1 MRFFKPATE
10 RKARWQS
17 PLSETAQREEGGAA
31 SPGHPTG
38 KANAATTRS
47 PPSASRHRPP
57 PVPLSLAA
65 AAPASAGNPPPP
77 PPRQPLPALQAGR
90 PRPGRGQRRASGCPA
105 PRVGLGGGTGRDALP
120 VGKPPLRG
128 AATLSTVLPP
138 PAPRQPR
145 AGLPAA
151 APVSLRIAPPRCG
164 TEDAQ
169 PATNGRRGKGR
180 GEKRRRA
187 AGQGP
192 PGAHPG
198 QGWAGLAASPGRR
211 LPLAE
216 SRPTRPSAP
225 RHVTG
230 VTPPAPPAPSA
241 ARTFPLPPRL
251 TAGPLT
257 RAEGNRAAPA
267 CAAGRR
273 LRSLRPR
280 LPLPPGPPNFLAG
293 NSR

>member
-1 MRFFKPATE
+1 MAI
-10 RKARWQS
+10 
-17 PLSETAQREEGGAA
+17 
-31 SPGHPTG
+31 
-38 KANAATTRS
+38 
-47 PPSASRHRPP
+47 
-57 PVPLSLAA
+57 
-65 AAPASAGNPPPP
+65 APFRNCA
-77 PPRQPLPALQAGR
+77 AGR
-90 PRPGRGQRRASGCPA
+90 RGCRLPGSPHRQGQRRHDPQPPLRVPPPAAAGSPLARCSRPGERRQPPTPPTPATAPGSSSGKTAPGPRSEASERLPGA
-105 PRVGLGGGTGRDALP
+105 TRGAGRRNGTGRASRRQTSPPGGRQALYSAP
-120 VGKPPLRG
+120 
-128 AATLSTVLPP
+128 PP